1 MLRLLPS
8 DDSRRVRRL
17 AGLLAA
23 HRFQLGAA
31 LANSAI
37 AGLLVLLLGQG
48 LRGFVD
54 HGLHGTPAD
63 LDRTALWLMLVT
75 LAYGATAIGRSYF
88 ANFIG
93 NRVVTVIRQDA
104 FRRLVQEEVPAL
116 ERAGAGRQWP
126 QVVLDAASVQA
137 MISSL
142 LSMLRS
148 ALIVSGGLAAM
159 FLTSLQLS
167 LTALVVAPVVLV
179 LVLGFGRRVRR
190 LSDKAQVINARSEAL
205 ALECLDG
212 VKTIKAFVGED
223 QAFQRYVRFS
233 EEAFRFA
240 DRRDRRQALL
250 GAVGVWLMFGTVVFL
265 SWVAGHAVLQGMTE
279 GAATTFLFYAFVVA
293 TFGSAISE
301 AWGQFQKGLGALE
314 RLEGGSDAKP
324 APSAPPAARR
334 RRSAGT
340 PSDLRLENLHFR
352 YSRRAEAEV
361 LSGVDWRFEAGAT
374 TALVGRSG
382 AGKSTLF
389 QLFLRFYEPTQGR
402 ILLNGRDIAAMDTAE
417 LRQTIGFVAQEPVLF
432 EGSILENIQ
441 FGRPSAS
448 PREVRAA
455 AEAAYAMEF
464 IETLPN
470 GLATEVGVRGAQLSG
485 GQRQRIAIARTILKD
500 APILLLDEAT
510 NSLDAQSEHLIHTAV
525 AEFAKDRTTLIV
537 AHRLWTVKAADVI
550 VVLDRGRIV
559 SSGRHA
565 DLLRERGLYAD
576 LAALQFQSPGLA
588 SGTTV
593 R

>member
-1 MLRLLPS
+1 MFRLLPS
-8 DDSRRVRRL
+8 DDNHSLGRL

-23 HRFQLGAA
+23 HRSRLAAA

-54 HGLHGTPAD
+54 HGLHGARAG
-63 LDRTALWLMLVT
+63 LDRTALWLALLT

-93 NRVVTVIRQDA
+93 NRVVTDIRQRA
-104 FRRLVQEEVPAL
+104 FRRLIQKDVPEL
-116 ERAGAGRQWP
+116 ERSGAGRQWA
-126 QVVLDAASVQA
+126 QVVLDAASVQT

-148 ALIVSGGLAAM
+148 ALIIAGGLAAM
-159 FLTSLQLS
+159 FLTSARLS
-167 LTALVVAPVVLV
+167 LTVLVVAPVVLA
-179 LVLGFGRRVRR
+179 LVLGLGRTVRR
-190 LSDKAQVINARSEAL
+190 LSDRAQMVNARTEAL

-212 VKTIKAFVGED
+212 VKTIKAFVGEAL
-223 QAFQRYVRFS
+223 AFERYVRFS

-250 GAVGVWLMFGTVVFL
+250 GAVGVWLMFGAAVFL
-265 SWVAGHAVLQGMTE
+265 SWVAGRAVLHGMTE
-279 GAATTFLFYAFVVA
+279 GAATTFLFYALVVA
-293 TFGSAISE
+293 TFGSSISE

-314 RLEGGSDAKP
+314 RLEGGLDARP
-324 APSAPPAARR
+324 APAPAPAARR
-334 RRSAGT
+334 RSGAAL
-340 PSDLRLENLHFR
+340 SDLRLENLHFS
-352 YSRRAEAEV
+352 YSTRAEAEV
-361 LSGVDWRFEAGAT
+361 LSGVDWRFTAGAT

-389 QLFLRFYEPTQGR
+389 QLLLRFYEPTRGQ
-402 ILLNGRDIAAMDTAE
+402 ILLDGRSIAGMDTAE
-417 LRQTIGFVAQEPVLF
+417 LRQKVGFVAQEPVLF

-455 AEAAYAMEF
+455 AEAANAMEF
-464 IETLPN
+464 IEGLPH
-470 GLATEVGVRGAQLSG
+470 GLATQVGVRGAQLSG
-485 GQRQRIAIARTILKD
+485 GQRQRIAIARAILKD

-510 NSLDAQSEHLIHTAV
+510 NSLDAQSEHLIQTAV
-525 AEFAKDRTTLIV
+525 AQFAKGRTTLVI
-537 AHRLWTVKAADVI
+537 AHKLWTVKAADVI

-576 LAALQFQSPGLA
+576 LAALQLEAPA
-588 SGTTV
+588 
-593 R
+593 

>member
-1 MLRLLPS
+1 MPRLPQS
-8 DDSRRVRRL
+8 DENHRLRRL

-23 HRFQLGAA
+23 HRFRLGAA

-54 HGLHGTPAD
+54 HGLHGTSAD
-63 LDRTALWLMLVT
+63 LDRTALWLALLT

-93 NRVVTVIRQDA
+93 NRIVTNIRQGA
-104 FRRLVQEEVPAL
+104 FRRLVHEAVPAL
-116 ERAGAGRQWP
+116 ELSGAGRQWA
-126 QVVLDAASVQA
+126 QVVLDAASVQT

-148 ALIVSGGLAAM
+148 ALIIAGGLAAM
-159 FLTSLQLS
+159 FLTSFRLS
-167 LTALVVAPVVLV
+167 LTVLVVAPVVLA
-179 LVLGFGRRVRR
+179 LVLGLGRTVRR
-190 LSDKAQVINARSEAL
+190 LSDKAQVVSARTEAL

-212 VKTIKAFVGED
+212 VKTIKAFVGEEL
-223 QAFQRYVRFS
+223 AFQRYARFS

-240 DRRDRRQALL
+240 DRRDRRQALV
-250 GAVGVWLMFGTVVFL
+250 GAVGVWLMFGAAVFL
-265 SWVAGHAVLQGMTE
+265 SWVAGRAVLHGMTE
-279 GAATTFLFYAFVVA
+279 GAATTFLFYAVVVA
-293 TFGSAISE
+293 TFGSSISE

-314 RLEGGSDAKP
+314 RLEGGSDDSQVR
-324 APSAPPAARR
+324 SAAPAARR
-334 RRSAGT
+334 RSAGAV
-340 PSDLRLENLHFR
+340 SDLRLANLHFS
-352 YSRRAEAEV
+352 YSTRAEAEV
-361 LSGVDWRFEAGAT
+361 LSGVDWRFAAGAT

-389 QLFLRFYEPTQGR
+389 QLLLRFYEPTKGQ
-402 ILLNGRDIAAMDTAE
+402 ILLDGRNIAAMDTAD
-417 LRQTIGFVAQEPVLF
+417 LRQMISFVAQEPVLF
-432 EGSILENIQ
+432 EGSILDNIQ

-448 PREVRAA
+448 PKKVRAA
-455 AEAAYAMEF
+455 AEAANAMEF
-464 IETLPN
+464 IEALPH

-485 GQRQRIAIARTILKD
+485 GQRQRIAIARAILKD

-510 NSLDAQSEHLIHTAV
+510 NSLDAQSEHLIQTAV
-525 AEFAKDRTTLIV
+525 AKFAKARTTLII
-537 AHRLWTVKAADVI
+537 AHKLWTVKAADVI

-565 DLLRERGLYAD
+565 DLLQERGLYAD
-576 LAALQFQSPGLA
+576 LATLQFDLPA
-588 SGTTV
+588 
-593 R
+593 